1 MRAPSISPA
10 EAEAVQVAA
19 QKLLEY
25 AAGTPRTSGPLPSGI
40 GSLKPRSV
48 RIAPEGVYIE
58 TSSWFVQEAGIFVPR
73 TPGTFI
79 TVSRSDPEYE
89 RIHGSVFSYRIRAKP
104 NNALQLTCE
113 DARG

>member
-1 MRAPSISPA
+1 MKKAGVAFVVLLAACVRAPSISPA
-10 EAEAVQVAA
+10 EAEALQVAA

-25 AAGTPRTSGPLPSGI
+25 TDGTPMTSDPLPSGI

-73 TPGTFI
+73 KPDTFTPVAG
-79 TVSRSDPEYE
+79 SDPQYE
-89 RIHGSVFSYRIRAKP
+89 RIHGSVFSYRIR
-104 NNALQLTCE
+104 
-113 DARG
+113 G